1 MPRPVAF
8 PGAGL
13 VALLAPVGMLALLT
27 LLTLPVSAQSPVAP
41 GDSGRQFD
49 AGRGAEL
56 QQWQWRAQRGVE
68 PTPAQKVVGSVLE
81 AIQKRDC
88 PGAVASLNAGL
99 AKAYPEIYTL
109 AGALYEE
116 GVCVRQNW
124 QRAEGLYQRAVAANH
139 PGVAP
144 RLAAGF
150 ASVAG
155 GRDNAAALWWA
166 ARART
171 PQPAICASVVPLA
184 GDADKFVAALQA
196 WPPGQVDRCA
206 YAAAVMAALQAELEQ
221 PDFAA
226 SHGMVGTVVI
236 RFVPSLGR
244 IDIEDEGVDAPPLA
258 VGVLTVGSSQDLER
272 RAARKA
278 FLAQVRQAA
287 DLALKRFEKPASLPA
302 DWRVEARHDLQA
314 AR

>member
-8 PGAGL
+8 LGAGL
-13 VALLAPVGMLALLT
+13 VALLAPAAMLAVLALLA
-27 LLTLPVSAQSPVAP
+27 LPVAAQSSVAP

-68 PTPAQKVVGSVLE
+68 PTPAQKAVHGVLVSIE
-81 AIQKRDC
+81 KRDC
-88 PGAVASLNAGL
+88 PGAVAGLNAGL
-99 AKAYPEIYTL
+99 VKAYPEIFTL

-150 ASVAG
+150 ASVVG

-171 PQPAICASVVPLA
+171 PQPAVCAIVVPLA

-196 WPPGQVDRCA
+196 WPAGQVDHCA

-226 SHGMVGTVVI
+226 NYGVVGTVVM

-244 IDIEDEGVDAPPLA
+244 IDIQDDGVQALPLT
-258 VGVLTVGSSQDLER
+258 VGVLTAGSSQDLES
-272 RAARKA
+272 RAARTA

-287 DLALKRFEKPASLPA
+287 DLALKRFKKPAGLPA
-302 DWRVEARHDLQA
+302 DWRVEARHNLQV